1 MISER
6 LQRLKYLAGDFV
18 TSSVAWALFNCVRWE
33 LHAVQGTYTSLA
45 GFLTSRNVLILQLV
59 IPLFMMCVYWL
70 SGYYNEVFRKSR
82 LQEVFTT
89 FWSAVVNSLVIFF
102 GALINDMSGTRGASY
117 ELIIILLSLLFF
129 IVYAVRCA
137 ITNDTSYRIK
147 HRKWSI
153 PTLVVGRGATAV
165 SFVNKINNQQH
176 SMGYDIRGFVSI
188 PGENDVKELSLPGY
202 TLDEVAE
209 VCRREHIQELIVV
222 PTRKGSDRLLHTI
235 NHLFALDKPIKLTP
249 MSGNVLMRKMR
260 MSDFYGVPLVDISSS
275 NMSDSAKNVKRAAD
289 VIISSILLLVMAPFF
304 AIIALLIKLDSH
316 GTVFYLQERV
326 GYHNVPFNIYKFRTM
341 CSDAEASGEPQLTS
355 DNDPRVTRIGRF
367 LRKYRIDELPQFW
380 NVLVGDMSIVGPRP
394 ERQYYIDQIMKRAP
408 SYALLRQV
416 RPGITGMGMVKYGYA
431 QNVDEMVERLDYD
444 LMYLENMS
452 LINDVKIM
460 VYTIHTVLTGKGM

>member
-1 MISER
+1 
-6 LQRLKYLAGDFV
+6 
-18 TSSVAWALFNCVRWE
+18 
-33 LHAVQGTYTSLA
+33 
-45 GFLTSRNVLILQLV
+45 
-59 IPLFMMCVYWL
+59 
-70 SGYYNEVFRKSR
+70 
-82 LQEVFTT
+82 
-89 FWSAVVNSLVIFF
+89 
-102 GALINDMSGTRGASY
+102 
-117 ELIIILLSLLFF
+117 
-129 IVYAVRCA
+129 
-137 ITNDTSYRIK
+137 
-147 HRKWSI
+147 
-153 PTLVVGRGATAV
+153 
-165 SFVNKINNQQH
+165 
-176 SMGYDIRGFVSI
+176 MGYDIRGFVSI

-209 VCRREHIQELIVV
+209 VCRRDHIQELIVV

-289 VIISSILLLVMAPFF
+289 VIISSILLLVMVPFF

>member
-18 TSSVAWALFNCVRWE
+18 TSSVAWALFNCVRWK

-117 ELIIILLSLLFF
+117 ELIIILWSLLFF

-209 VCRREHIQELIVV
+209 VCRRDHIKELIVV

-341 CSDAEASGEPQLTS
+341 YSDAEASGEPQLTS

-394 ERQYYIDQIMKRAP
+394 ERQYFIDQIMKRAP

>member
-117 ELIIILLSLLFF
+117 ELIIILWSLLFF

-165 SFVNKINNQQH
+165 SFVNKINNQQR

-209 VCRREHIQELIVV
+209 VCRRDHIKELIVV

-326 GYHNVPFNIYKFRTM
+326 GYHNVPFNIYKFRTI

>member
-117 ELIIILLSLLFF
+117 ELIIILWSLLFF

-165 SFVNKINNQQH
+165 SFVNKINNQQR

-209 VCRREHIQELIVV
+209 VCRRDHIKELIVV

>member
-117 ELIIILLSLLFF
+117 ELIIILWSLLFF

-165 SFVNKINNQQH
+165 SFVNKINNQQR

-209 VCRREHIQELIVV
+209 VYRRDHIKELIVV